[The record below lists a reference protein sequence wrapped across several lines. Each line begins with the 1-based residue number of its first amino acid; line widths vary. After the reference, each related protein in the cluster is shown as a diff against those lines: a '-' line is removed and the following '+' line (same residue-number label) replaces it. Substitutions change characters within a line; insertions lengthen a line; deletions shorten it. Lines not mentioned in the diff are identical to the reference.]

1 MKKARILPPGKK
13 DDEVCLKFCKITKVN
28 EWGTTY
34 STNQNQKQPALSES
48 IR

>member
-13 DDEVCLKFCKITKVN
+13 DDEVCLKFCIITKVN